1 MLERVVNGVDTVT
14 MPVLTPRSTSAS
26 SPADAA
32 LSSFRSL
39 RARGIDDVVAAAAAT
54 SSFSVQRPAP
64 TAQQSAHQMLRQ
76 SIAALGQALAGN
88 IEDAADSPKATNVPV
103 KTSSKDQASAP
114 AAASDPPC
122 MSAVGPTPETTPQPE
137 SKTDGLKAYWRTTE
151 EAIAAALNEDPVPS
165 DSGDVEVEID
175 QSGPP
180 APRHVIKGLGPT
192 AAAVAGVLK
201 GEVA

>member
-1 MLERVVNGVDTVT
+1 MLERVVNGVDTVA
-14 MPVLTPRSTSAS
+14 MPVLTPRTASAS

-39 RARGIDDVVAAAAAT
+39 RARGVDDVVAAAAT
-54 SSFSVQRPAP
+54 SSFSVQRQAT

-88 IEDAADSPKATNVPV
+88 IEDAADSPKATSAPV
-103 KTSSKDQASAP
+103 KTSSKDRAP
-114 AAASDPPC
+114 APTAAPGPPC
-122 MSAVGPTPETTPQPE
+122 TSAVGPTPETAPQPE

-180 APRHVIKGLGPT
+180 ALRHVVKGLGPT